1 MRPIKP
7 KNRASYYPFFHH
19 KRMNS
24 PMDQASESE
33 KFNWQ
38 QSVIRVYATG
48 LIVMAIIFLMWR
60 VIHEFSP
67 LYESVENPILA
78 IALTLIGL
86 ILLPFLLG
94 GLIQFGLNPILGKSN
109 ALSQLV
115 GIQDRVFKELSKRR
129 ELPVVIVRTSA
140 TERQIGVMTS
150 RIAESDSRP
159 EMAVVYVPS
168 APRTGNGQI
177 RLVPMREVEETDWAL
192 KDFQLFQWSM
202 GSFSPNP
209 MSLED

>member
-1 MRPIKP
+1 
-7 KNRASYYPFFHH
+7 
-19 KRMNS
+19 
-24 PMDQASESE
+24 MDQASESE

-78 IALTLIGL
+78 IVLTLIGL

-109 ALSQLV
+109 VLSQLV